1 MLARQYSGAKFDS
14 KKNLVVCQQYCHCII
29 GGELEELCACIL
41 FSLISRCLPW
51 RNMMIAIPAAA
62 IPLIIPLLR

>member
-29 GGELEELCACIL
+29 GGELEDLCACVPVL
-41 FSLISRCLPW
+41 KDS
-51 RNMMIAIPAAA
+51 A
-62 IPLIIPLLR
+62 